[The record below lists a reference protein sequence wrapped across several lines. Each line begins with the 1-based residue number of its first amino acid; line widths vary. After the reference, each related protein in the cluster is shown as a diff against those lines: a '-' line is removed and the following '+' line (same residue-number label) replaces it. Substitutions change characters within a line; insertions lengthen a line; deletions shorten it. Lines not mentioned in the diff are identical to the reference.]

1 MKNKLLLTTAL
12 ISTLSLVGGAQSE
25 ITIGG
30 SIEQTF
36 ASTSTKTASSGTKGL
51 NSQRSLGNETN
62 LNITGGQKLS
72 NGMSVD
78 LKANFEFD
86 ATVGKE
92 VSMQITSGD
101 AFFVIANDFTQG
113 LNSIQTPKVGEH
125 PSTIAGR
132 SGATSYTDGYVEQ
145 NDKQHAALGFKVAGG
160 NIVAIYSPNNV
171 RDLGDA
177 GDISAVSTGSG
188 YELTYLGSPVANLTI
203 GLGMAEKKGA
213 NTTITKDIEAKK
225 FMASY
230 KAGKAN
236 IGVEYS
242 DRDNNTTSDQ
252 TGANGSVESMAYGV
266 TYNVSDTLSVGLAFV
281 NTKDEDRG
289 NTNPDEEIKLI
300 TLGYNWN
307 GLGLE
312 LSYADTENQ
321 NNVRSADNEVFQAR
335 TVVKF

>member
-36 ASTSTKTASSGTKGL
+36 ASTSTKTASDGTEGL
-51 NSQRSLGNETN
+51 NSQRALGNETN

-86 ATVGKE
+86 AAIGKE
-92 VSMQITSGD
+92 VSMQITGGD

-132 SGATSYTDGYVEQ
+132 SGLTAYTDGYIEQ
-145 NDKQHAALGFKVAGG
+145 NDKQHVALGFKVAGG
-160 NIVAIYSPNNV
+160 NIVAIYSPNN
-171 RDLGDA
+171 RTDQADA
-177 GDISAVSTGSG
+177 GSVSAVSTGSG

-203 GLGMAEKKGA
+203 GLGMAEKQGA
-213 NTTITKDIEAKK
+213 NATTKDSEAKK

-242 DRDNNTTSDQ
+242 DRDNNTTSNQ
-252 TGANGSVESMAYGV
+252 VGADGSVESMAYGV

-312 LSYADTENQ
+312 LSYADTEDQ
-321 NNVRSADNEVFQAR
+321 NNVQGADNEVFQAR